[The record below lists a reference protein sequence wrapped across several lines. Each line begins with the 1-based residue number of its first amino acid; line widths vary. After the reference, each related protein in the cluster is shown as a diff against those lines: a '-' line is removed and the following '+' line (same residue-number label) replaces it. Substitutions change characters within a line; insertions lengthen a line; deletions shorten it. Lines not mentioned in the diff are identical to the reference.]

1 MRLSSSTEYVLS
13 PPNLSLSRLLK
24 IASPQDFFTDRRCVS
39 EHLNNGFKAGAM
51 FTCRLYLS
59 RCGNSF
65 SRAWCFCAQCRSLP
79 KLLSHDHDQPYTA
92 QHCHRAKSPMGGE
105 TCTVCLSPS
114 LTQMQTNLY
123 TYTWWGAPIHN
134 VFLKLKSLWILQ
146 TQAMGSQPAAIA

>member
-1 MRLSSSTEYVLS
+1 MFSVLFQTSDSMLLLFKHRVATLYHPQSSVLKKKLMTQLTKRICAKVLICLQNVCSQITPKTPACPLRFVRLSSSTEYVLS

-65 SRAWCFCAQCRSLP
+65 SRA
-79 KLLSHDHDQPYTA
+79 
-92 QHCHRAKSPMGGE
+92 
-105 TCTVCLSPS
+105 
-114 LTQMQTNLY
+114 
-123 TYTWWGAPIHN
+123 
-134 VFLKLKSLWILQ
+134 
-146 TQAMGSQPAAIA
+146 